1 MGCYQEMLHLHW
13 QWCTNWYSKIQLF
26 IVLEQDWKNVCVHAS
41 NNLANS
47 ANFSLIYRQVVMVLQ
62 YFDAWYSAIKI
73 YVVDYPGLNHEVI
86 SVQKDD
92 MRNKEWTLF
101 NLRSN
106 IYLAHFYQNTA
117 IFYHLDIKPNKSLF
131 LISLQGLKHPTIS
144 GLDVY
149 NQPNV
154 EALPFCS

>member
-1 MGCYQEMLHLHW
+1 MLHLPW

-26 IVLEQDWKNVCVHAS
+26 IVLEQEWKNVRVHAS

-47 ANFSLIYRQVVMVLQ
+47 ANFPLIYRQVVMVLQ
-62 YFDAWYSAIKI
+62 YFDAWYSEIKI

-106 IYLAHFYQNTA
+106 IYLAHFFQNTA
-117 IFYHLDIKPNKSLF
+117 IFYHLDIKPNRSLSLTF
-131 LISLQGLKHPTIS
+131 LQDLKHPMIS
-144 GLDVY
+144 GFDVY
-149 NQPNV
+149 NKPNQ
-154 EALPFCS
+154 EALPFCA